1 MKDLIEQLEFF
12 DLDFIK
18 PDYLGMVI
26 SSNGADEKSFKK
38 FVSFIEGLKEKYTPI
53 TKIDATYG
61 IGDIDWCISELISQ
75 KEKAILERIENINE
89 AKAKILMEY
98 KRCLYA
104 ETEDIVKKYAS
115 VQASTCQQTMET
127 GVNTSHLIWLL
138 LMSGVQTL
146 LIFYPTLFGTKNCI
160 GMTKGSYHICWIQI
174 LKELERTLVRK
185 P

>member
-1 MKDLIEQLEFF
+1 MLLNKKSPIQSSKASPEVQEICTLLSRQRLTPIAFSDDGVSNLKDLIEQLEFF

-75 KEKAILERIENINE
+75 KKAILERIENINE
-89 AKAKILMEY
+89 AKAKSLWNIKGAFTQKRKIL
-98 KRCLYA
+98 
-104 ETEDIVKKYAS
+104 
-115 VQASTCQQTMET
+115 
-127 GVNTSHLIWLL
+127 
-138 LMSGVQTL
+138 
-146 LIFYPTLFGTKNCI
+146 
-160 GMTKGSYHICWIQI
+160 
-174 LKELERTLVRK
+174 
-185 P
+185 